1 MADWSIE
8 AASDALILSREG
20 VRISFRLFSGT
31 ADLIHRMLR
40 EDALAPSKIA
50 SPGFLTQA
58 QVDEAVKAWRL
69 RHPEAEQIDIE
80 DLL

>member
-1 MADWSIE
+1 MANWLID
-8 AASDALILSREG
+8 AGDDALILTRDH
-20 VRISFRLFSGT
+20 VRLAFRLSSRT